1 MIKKYL
7 NTFRGYSFEQKVR
20 RFGFIILTLLFAL
33 LFSIYF
39 TIDRTFTPPQSLGI
53 GLLSGFIITLIIDLI
68 AGIGRKSPLIK

>member
-7 NTFRGYSFEQKVR
+7 NTFKGYSTQQRAR
-20 RFGFIILTLLFAL
+20 RFGFTIFTLLFAL

-39 TIDRTFTPPQSLGI
+39 TIDRTFTPTQSLGVS
-53 GLLSGFIITLIIDLI
+53 LLCGFTITLIIDLI